1 MVEMAEQIPAF
12 DKTSGNWLCLDFTH
26 TLDDRYSSHP
36 KELLGSYRDL
46 VFWSQYVHTLKDDQ
60 AQHLFEEAASRP
72 AEALAALKRA
82 IDVREVI
89 YRVFLAIAE
98 GVAPEE
104 VDLTA
109 LNAALAEALS
119 HACIVSRDGSFVL
132 DWAGKEDALD
142 VILWEAVRSAA
153 DLLTAEELS
162 TVRACAAEDCK
173 WLFLDTSK
181 NRSRRWCDMKTCGNR
196 SKAHRHYERKKQ
208 A

>member
-1 MVEMAEQIPAF
+1 MVEMTQQIPAF
-12 DKTSGNWLCLDFTH
+12 DKASGNWLCLDFTH
-26 TLDDRYSSHP
+26 TLDDRYSDHP

-46 VFWSQYVHTLKDDQ
+46 VFWSQYVHILKDEQ
-60 AQHLFEEAASRP
+60 AQHLFGEAASRP
-72 AEALAALKRA
+72 AEASAALKRA
-82 IDVREVI
+82 IDVREII

-104 VDLTA
+104 VALTA
-109 LNAALAEALS
+109 FNAALAEALS

-132 DWAGKEDALD
+132 DWAGKEDAFD
-142 VILWEAVRSAA
+142 VILWEVVRSAA

-162 TVRACAAEDCK
+162 AVRACAAEDCK

-196 SKAHRHYERKKQ
+196 NKAHRHYERKKQ